1 MSHTQV
7 LSTMR
12 VGGRSHCIIPP
23 NLGLCIEQGVRYE
36 KPLPPDPSERDRL
49 LAWLSADF
57 MDESKWVQ
65 LRDLSWEIDLISADG
80 ITEEDA

>member
-1 MSHTQV
+1 
-7 LSTMR
+7 
-12 VGGRSHCIIPP
+12 
-23 NLGLCIEQGVRYE
+23 
-36 KPLPPDPSERDRL
+36 
-49 LAWLSADF
+49 

>member
-36 KPLPPDPSERDRL
+36 KPLPPDPSEVLVGVCDCVCVVL
-49 LAWLSADF
+49 VTHLG
-57 MDESKWVQ
+57 
-65 LRDLSWEIDLISADG
+65 LIHS
-80 ITEEDA
+80 